1 MKSKSVIFLKTLVRR
16 MVSMFGGVVINRVN
30 HVNILATR
38 DQAVLELAAINGLKL
53 TPGIDG
59 VIFSKD
65 RALQLYS
72 LLISYFDLVS
82 HPAPLKV
89 IYTSSSRDHEVSY
102 KEVEKEFSEM
112 GRDISFIHESS
123 SFKSTLL
130 KVLDSVTSRNIFF
143 LVDDIIFIRPV
154 DLAFAKAVDPHSHV
168 LSFRHSP
175 NLKSSYT
182 QNKNQLPPSFDD
194 FKDLAGLLE
203 FSWFEQG
210 CEWSD
215 PWSVDGQ
222 VLSTAEVRAITKASD
237 FSAPNSF
244 ETALKLFNTLCFS
257 RSGLCYKESKIL
269 NLPINRVQAE
279 YKNISGSISPDY
291 LLSQWSAG
299 MMLDLGKF
307 NGYTPTATHE
317 EHTVSF
323 KPRVKSI

>member
-1 MKSKSVIFLKTLVRR
+1 MKSKLVVLLKTLVRR
-16 MVSMFGGVVINRVN
+16 MVGMFGGVVINREN
-30 HVNILATR
+30 HEKILATR
-38 DQAVLELAAINGLKL
+38 DQAILDLAAIDGLKL

-72 LLISYFDLVS
+72 LLISYYDLVS
-82 HPAPLKV
+82 NPASLKV
-89 IYTSSSRDHEVSY
+89 IYTSSNRDHDASY
-102 KEVEKEFSEM
+102 KEVEKNFTEM
-112 GRDISFIHESS
+112 GRDISFIKESS

-154 DLAFAKAVDPHSHV
+154 DLTFARSVDPLSHV

-182 QNKNQLPPSFDD
+182 QNKNQIPPRFDD
-194 FKDLAGLLE
+194 FKDTAGLLE

-222 VLSTAEVRAITKASD
+222 VLSTAEVRAITKTSN
-237 FSAPNSF
+237 FLAPNSF
-244 ETALKLFNTLCFS
+244 ETALKLFNTLCS
-257 RSGLCYKESKIL
+257 DRLGLCYKESKIL
-269 NLPINRVQAE
+269 NLPINRVQDE

-291 LLSQWSAG
+291 LLRQWSAG
-299 MMLDLGKF
+299 MMLDLSKF
-307 NGYTPTATHE
+307 SGYTPAATHE

-323 KPRVKSI
+323 KSRV